1 MPVLRQPLL
10 FVCIVL
16 AAWGAAQVS
25 SEAIADEPATVSTV
39 VETVVSVPGIASQKP
54 TAGPYVALEDG
65 RFMVPYTQRIP
76 GTDIDFEMIPI
87 PGGDFTFGSAEDAP
101 DFLED
106 EGPTIALKAKP
117 MWVAKTEARWDMY
130 KEYMR
135 MYGVFKDFEF
145 EGIRP
150 VDKVNLVDSVTAPTE
165 LYEPSYTFEYG
176 SEPTQPAVTMTQYA
190 AQQFT
195 KWLSRMTG
203 TQYRLPTEAEWEYAA
218 RGGTTTAYSWGDD
231 AESIDDYAWYF
242 DNSLEGPGDVGTKK
256 PNPFGLHD
264 MHGNAAEWTVNEY
277 TEDGYEWMQDEKPT
291 DATDATRWPKNPYPC
306 VVRGGSWEM
315 EPTELRSAARLASDD
330 EEWKS
335 DDPNFPRSPWWFTSD
350 PSRGVGL
357 RLFRSLDALP
367 PDTIS
372 RFWDTSVAETLMD
385 VESRIKEGRGGYGYV
400 DEGLGE
406 AAREE

>member
-1 MPVLRQPLL
+1 MSSV
-10 FVCIVL
+10 
-16 AAWGAAQVS
+16 AQ
-25 SEAIADEPATVSTV
+25 TVAR
-39 VETVVSVPGIASQKP
+39 VPGIATQKP
-54 TAGPYVALEDG
+54 ISGPYVALEDG
-65 RFMVPYTQRIP
+65 RFMVPYIQRIP
-76 GTDIDFEMIPI
+76 GTDIEFEMIPV
-87 PGGDFTFGSAEDAP
+87 PGGDFTFGTDEDAED
-101 DFLED
+101 FVED
-106 EGPTIALKAKP
+106 EGPAISVTAKP
-117 MWVAKTEARWDMY
+117 MWVAKTETRWDMY

-145 EGIRP
+145 SGIRP

-203 TQYRLPTEAEWEYAA
+203 AQYRLPTEAEWEYAA

-231 AESIDDYAWYF
+231 AEDIDDYAWYI
-242 DNSLEGPGDVGTKK
+242 DNSLDGPGDVGTKK

-264 MHGNAAEWTVNEY
+264 MHGNAAEWTINEY
-277 TEDGYEWMQDEKPT
+277 TEDGYEWMQDEAPL
-291 DATDATRWPKNPYPC
+291 DATAATRWPKNPYPC

-315 EPTELRSAARLASDD
+315 EPAELRSAARLASDD
-330 EEWKS
+330 EEWKA

-357 RLFRSLDALP
+357 RLFRSLEDLP
-367 PDTIS
+367 PETIS
-372 RFWDTSVAETLMD
+372 KFWDTSVAETLMD
-385 VESRIKEGRGGYGYV
+385 VESRVKEGRGGYGYV
-400 DEGLGE
+400 DEALGE
-406 AAREE
+406 AARQK